1 MLNEAR
7 TLQPY
12 VTQLR
17 RHFHAHP
24 ELSFREVETSRFVQ
38 AELRVLDIPFQ
49 TVLETG
55 IIAEIKGDSPGPVF
69 LLRAD
74 MDALPVQE
82 ETGSSFASENAGQ
95 MHACGHDAHMAML
108 LLAAKLLKARTAAIR
123 GTVRLLFQPGEEF
136 GQGAHR
142 ILEASD
148 VLKNVCGAFSLHV
161 WSGLESGRVFIPDG
175 PAFASADIFKIAVS
189 GKGGHGALP
198 HEGVD
203 AVVAGSAIVMQLQT
217 LVSREINTQL
227 PAVVTVGSFHSGT
240 QYNVLAGKA
249 ELQGTT
255 RCFDRALRQELPKL
269 IERVAAHT
277 AEGLRATAEVSY
289 QFGTPAV
296 INSPI
301 AAQRARQIAVSLA
314 GPDVL
319 VDYRPLMVGEDMAYY
334 LERTPGAMGLLGVAA
349 PGETAYPHHHGK
361 FNVDESA
368 LPFGAVLLAQNAI
381 KGLQDN

>member
-7 TLQPY
+7 ALQPY

-38 AELRVLDIPFQ
+38 AELSALDIPFQ

-82 ETGSSFASENAGQ
+82 ETGSSFASKNTGQ

-108 LLAAKLLKARTAAIR
+108 LLAAKLLKAHTASIK

-148 VLKNVCGAFSLHV
+148 VLNGVCGAFSMHV
-161 WSGLESGRVFIPDG
+161 WSGLASGQVFIPDG
-175 PAFASADIFKIAVS
+175 PAFASADIFKIVVN

-240 QYNVLAGKA
+240 QYNVLAGAA

-255 RCFDRALRQELPKL
+255 RCFDRALRQELPQL
-269 IERVAAHT
+269 IERVAVHT
-277 AEGLRATAEVSY
+277 AEGLRAAAKVTY

-296 INSPI
+296 INAPE
-301 AAQRARQIAVSLA
+301 AARRAREIAVSLA
-314 GPDVL
+314 GAGVL
-319 VDYRPLMVGEDMAYY
+319 ADYRPLMVGEDMAYY

-349 PGETAYPHHHGK
+349 PNETAYPHHHGK